1 MKKLLTL
8 LLLTFVVVGCGDKNA
23 IDANYVEGV
32 NYSALATPIVTSGE
46 QVEVMEFFWYGCPHC
61 ESFEKPLH
69 QWQKTMAADVR
80 LVQSPAIWND
90 LMKLHAKVFFIV
102 QNMPAG
108 DKAHAALFQEVMGLR
123 EIRDIKLQT
132 QKMAEFL
139 QRFGLSQTDFERQLA
154 SAEINQ
160 QLAQAI
166 KLMSQS
172 EIDGTPSIVVN
183 GRYLVLNQSAKSFE
197 QVLDITRFLVEKEKG
212 RLAAN

>member
-32 NYSALATPIVTSGE
+32 NYRALATPIVTSGE

-139 QRFGLSQTDFERQLA
+139 QRFGLSLTDFERQLA

>member
-8 LLLTFVVVGCGDKNA
+8 LLLTFVVVACGDKNA

-32 NYSALATPIVTSGE
+32 NYRALATPIVTSGE
-46 QVEVMEFFWYGCPHC
+46 QIEVMEFFWYGCPHC
-61 ESFEKPLH
+61 ESFEQPLH
-69 QWQKTMAADVR
+69 QWQKTMAADVA
-80 LVQSPAIWND
+80 LVQSPAMWND

-102 QNMPAG
+102 QNMTDG
-108 DKAHAALFQEVMGLR
+108 DKAHAALFQEVMELR
-123 EIRDIKLQT
+123 ETRDIKLQT
-132 QKMAEFL
+132 QKLAEFM
-139 QRFGLSQTDFERQLA
+139 QGYGLSKAEFMQQLA
-154 SAEINQ
+154 SVEVNQ

-197 QVLDITRFLVEKEKG
+197 QVLDITRFLVEQERA
-212 RLAAN
+212 RLATN

>member
-8 LLLTFVVVGCGDKNA
+8 LLLTFVVVACGDKNA

-32 NYSALATPIVTSGE
+32 NYRALATPIVTSGE
-46 QVEVMEFFWYGCPHC
+46 QIEVMEFFWYGCPHC
-61 ESFEKPLH
+61 ESFEQPLH
-69 QWQKTMAADVR
+69 QWHKTMAADVA
-80 LVQSPAIWND
+80 LVQSPAMWND

-102 QNMPAG
+102 QNMTDG
-108 DKAHAALFQEVMGLR
+108 DKAHAALFQEVMELR

-132 QKMAEFL
+132 QKLAEFM
-139 QRFGLSQTDFERQLA
+139 QGYGLSKAEFMQQLA
-154 SAEINQ
+154 SVEVNQ

-197 QVLDITRFLVEKEKG
+197 QVLDITRFLVEQERT

>member
-8 LLLTFVVVGCGDKNA
+8 LLLTFVVVACGDKNA

-32 NYSALATPIVTSGE
+32 NYRALATPIVTSGE
-46 QVEVMEFFWYGCPHC
+46 QIEVMEFFWYGCPHC
-61 ESFEKPLH
+61 ESFEQPLH
-69 QWQKTMAADVR
+69 QWHKTMAADVA
-80 LVQSPAIWND
+80 LVQSPAMWND

-102 QNMPAG
+102 QNMTDG
-108 DKAHAALFQEVMGLR
+108 DKAHAALFQEVMELR
-123 EIRDIKLQT
+123 ETRDIKLQT
-132 QKMAEFL
+132 QKLAEFM
-139 QRFGLSQTDFERQLA
+139 QGYGLSKAEFMQQLA
-154 SAEINQ
+154 SVEVNQ

-197 QVLDITRFLVEKEKG
+197 QVLDITRFLVEQERA
-212 RLAAN
+212 RLATN

>member
-32 NYSALATPIVTSGE
+32 NYRALATPIVTSGE

>member
-32 NYSALATPIVTSGE
+32 NYRALATPIVTSGE
-46 QVEVMEFFWYGCPHC
+46 QIEVMEFFWYGCPHC

-69 QWQKTMAADVR
+69 QWHKTMAADVR

-102 QNMPAG
+102 QNMTDG
-108 DKAHAALFQEVMGLR
+108 DKAHAALFQEVVGLR

-139 QRFGLSQTDFERQLA
+139 QNFGLSQTDFEQQLA

-197 QVLDITRFLVEKEKG
+197 QVLDIARFLVEKEKG

>member
-8 LLLTFVVVGCGDKNA
+8 LLLTFVVVGCGDKNT

-32 NYSALATPIVTSGE
+32 NYRALATPIVTSGE

-197 QVLDITRFLVEKEKG
+197 QVLDMARFLVEKEKG

>member
-8 LLLTFVVVGCGDKNA
+8 LLLTFVVVACGDKNA

-32 NYSALATPIVTSGE
+32 NYRALATPIVTSGE
-46 QVEVMEFFWYGCPHC
+46 QIEVMEFFWYGCPHC
-61 ESFEKPLH
+61 ESFEQPLH
-69 QWQKTMAADVR
+69 QWQKTMAADVA
-80 LVQSPAIWND
+80 LVQSPAMWND

-102 QNMPAG
+102 QNMTDG
-108 DKAHAALFQEVMGLR
+108 DKAHAALFQEVMELR

-132 QKMAEFL
+132 QKLAEFM
-139 QRFGLSQTDFERQLA
+139 QGYGLSKAEFMQQLA
-154 SAEINQ
+154 SVEVNQ

-197 QVLDITRFLVEKEKG
+197 QVLDITRFLVEQERT

>member
-8 LLLTFVVVGCGDKNA
+8 LLLTFVVIGCGDKNA
-23 IDANYVEGV
+23 LEANYVEGV
-32 NYSALATPIVTSGE
+32 NYRALATPIATNGE
-46 QVEVMEFFWYGCPHC
+46 QIEVMEFFWYGCPHC
-61 ESFEKPLH
+61 ESFEQPLH
-69 QWQKTMAADVR
+69 QWQKTMAADVD

-102 QNMPAG
+102 QNMADS
-108 DKAHAALFQEVMGLR
+108 DKAHAALFQEVMALR
-123 EIRDIKLQT
+123 EIRDSKLQT
-132 QKMAEFL
+132 QKLADFL
-139 QRFGLSQTDFERQLA
+139 QNFGLSQADFERQLA

-166 KLMSQS
+166 EVMAQS

-183 GRYLVLNQSAKSFE
+183 GRYLVLNQSANSFE

-212 RLAAN
+212 RLAVN

>member
-8 LLLTFVVVGCGDKNA
+8 LILTFVVIGCGDKNA
-23 IDANYVEGV
+23 LEANYVEGV
-32 NYSALATPIVTSGE
+32 NYRALATPIATNGE
-46 QVEVMEFFWYGCPHC
+46 QIEVMEFFWYGCPHC
-61 ESFEKPLH
+61 ESFEQPLH
-69 QWQKTMAADVR
+69 QWQKTMAADVD

-102 QNMPAG
+102 QNMADA

-132 QKMAEFL
+132 QKLAEFL
-139 QRFGLSQTDFERQLA
+139 QRFGLSQIDFERQLA

-172 EIDGTPSIVVN
+172 EVDGTPSIVVN

-212 RLAAN
+212 RLAEN

>member
-32 NYSALATPIVTSGE
+32 NYRALATPIVTSGE

-197 QVLDITRFLVEKEKG
+197 QVLDIARFLVEKEKG